1 MIAFLQFVLA
11 PWLRRIEQYINKDLL
26 TPQDRA
32 RGYYAKFSVEGLL
45 RADSTA
51 RANFYDKM
59 IKAAVMTPDQARELE
74 EWDAMGGNAAKLI
87 VNSAT
92 TLLEKLGA
100 TNEPATTPG
109 GFAAEQSTERAEGG
123 DSADGAGAV

>member
-11 PWLRRIEQYINKDLL
+11 PWLRRIEQFIDKDLL

-45 RADSTA
+45 RADSKS
-51 RANFYDKM
+51 RAEFYDKM

-87 VNSAT
+87 VNAAT
-92 TLLEKLGA
+92 VRLEDLGVQNVTQPQA
-100 TNEPATTPG
+100 AANPG
-109 GFAAEQSTERAEGG
+109 A
-123 DSADGAGAV
+123 